1 MLILNNLNLR
11 FGDQIIFDDL
21 EAAIAYDEKI
31 GLLGRNGTGKSTLL
45 RAIAGK
51 QHLDS
56 GSISFDKKKKLG
68 YLPQEVVLKSSQN
81 VYDEAFSVFD
91 EFLKLSGEQQELEQ
105 KLAQGLEA
113 NHAAELSDRYIKV
126 LSEIDQFDL
135 AYAQAETQRI
145 LKGLGFNAQTMEQ
158 PVETLSV
165 GWQMRVV
172 LAKLLLQNADFYLFD
187 EPTNHLD
194 LQTKEWFLQ
203 FLKDASF
210 GYLLVTHDRH
220 FLERACQKIM
230 ELERGKAR
238 RYNGNF
244 SFYVKQKEDERERL
258 LAAKTQQDKEIAR
271 KEAVIERFRYK
282 ATKRGMVKSMEKQLD
297 KMELIEI
304 EPPLPTV
311 NFAFGPVKR
320 SGKVVL
326 KIDHVSH
333 AFGNKKLFS
342 NASAEIIRGQKVA
355 LIAPNGMGKTTLFNL
370 ITGKLS
376 LQHGSIEFG
385 HNVEPAY
392 FEQEQA
398 RVLKPNN
405 TVLQEVLDA
414 CPKVPEAK
422 IRSFLGSFLFSGD
435 EVEKKIHQLSG
446 GERNR
451 VAMVKILLQDANF
464 LLLDEPTNH
473 LDLYAKEVL
482 LQALQQYQGT
492 MILVSHDHDF
502 IQKVATAIMEL
513 TPSGLHLYDGDYE
526 SFLFY
531 KKMMAQPAQA
541 DENNKKIIATKET
554 AKKENQDISKQ
565 LRQLEHQIEK
575 LEQKHEKLVHK
586 VADNY
591 GTAEYQKF
599 SEQLQ
604 KVQAELEQA
613 MQEWDKLAEQI

>member
-1 MLILNNLNLR
+1 MLILKNLNLR

-21 EAAIAYDEKI
+21 DAAIAYDEKI

-56 GSISFDKKKKLG
+56 GTITYDKKRKIG
-68 YLPQEVVLKSSQN
+68 YLPQEVVLQSSKT

-91 EFLKLSGEQQELEQ
+91 EFISLSTEKIDLETKLS
-105 KLAQGLEA
+105 AGLDA
-113 NHAAELSDRYIKV
+113 AHAAECSTRYAKV
-126 LSEIDQFDL
+126 LELITDFDTNR
-135 AYAQAETQRI
+135 AIKETQSI
-145 LKGLGFNAQTMEQ
+145 LKGLGFSESGLQQEVA
-158 PVETLSV
+158 TLSV

-194 LQTKEWFLQ
+194 LQTKEWFLH
-203 FLKDASF
+203 FLKDASC

-220 FLERACQKIM
+220 FLERACEKII

-238 RYNGNF
+238 RYTGNF
-244 SFYVKQKEDERERL
+244 SMYLKQKNDERERL
-258 LAAKTQQDKEIAR
+258 LAAKVQQDKEIAR
-271 KEAVIERFRYK
+271 KQATIERFRYK

-297 KMELIEI
+297 KMDIIEI

-311 NFAFGPVKR
+311 NFSFAPVAR

-326 KIDHVSH
+326 TLDHVSH
-333 AFGNKKLFS
+333 SFGTKKIFENL
-342 NASAEIIRGQKVA
+342 SAEIVRGQKVA

-370 ITGKLS
+370 ITGKLP
-376 LQHGSIEFG
+376 LQQGSIQFG

-405 TVLQEVLDA
+405 TVLQEVLEA
-414 CPKVPEAK
+414 CPRISESK

-435 EVEKKIHQLSG
+435 DVEKKIHQLSG

-451 VAMVKILLQDANF
+451 VAMVKILLQDANM

-513 TPSGLHLYDGDYE
+513 TPYGLHVYDGDYE
-526 SFLFY
+526 SFLYY
-531 KKMMAQPAQA
+531 KKMMHTNAEQ
-541 DENNKKIIATKET
+541 KSCT
-554 AKKENQDISKQ
+554 KKEIKKEVPKERSKDSAKQ
-565 LRQLEHQIEK
+565 LRDAEQRVEK
-575 LEQKHEKLVHK
+575 LETKYKKLVEH
-586 VADNY
+586 VAQQY
-591 GTAEYQKF
+591 GTADYQKLAQ
-599 SEQLQ
+599 QLQ
-604 KVQAELEQA
+604 AVQKELDEA
-613 MQEWDKLAEQI
+613 MAHWDNLVDQW